1 MSDAAAAEARRARC
15 DAPTD
20 VDAVARG
27 DVDRARDDGSKTVHV
42 DCQRCRSRLEVR
54 VPAALLAE
62 GSATVRCGACGVH
75 LKVAVPPALAPVH
88 PPRPAFPAMTKPA
101 ERLPAASAPRPTQQR
116 PATGASLQL
125 SAYFL
130 DPAVCVAM
138 GANPT
143 DPQLRKA
150 AEDFWRSCDGDACA
164 VDPNATYDTDLA
176 PERPA
181 KRAKKARKPR
191 DPSPYN
197 VFIREEIPRLKAENP
212 AMTHKDAFK
221 AAAKNWAGSS
231 LNMRSAA
238 YVPDPVLAAAFTAR
252 ARDGENNLDGADAT
266 TRAVILQK
274 LKPHL
279 LRGRVED
286 ARAEA
291 VKAARRREM
300 DLIGTRTDVAGSNP
314 ASGAKTT
321 KIHGPTDAKG
331 VDQTDGLGTRAYA
344 SANEGRDE
352 PTHRGPVRPK
362 TSWSSYRSTH
372 EAFEHETF
380 EPID

>member
-1 MSDAAAAEARRARC
+1 
-15 DAPTD
+15 
-20 VDAVARG
+20 
-27 DVDRARDDGSKTVHV
+27 
-42 DCQRCRSRLEVR
+42 
-54 VPAALLAE
+54 
-62 GSATVRCGACGVH
+62 
-75 LKVAVPPALAPVH
+75 
-88 PPRPAFPAMTKPA
+88 MTKPA
-101 ERLPAASAPRPTQQR
+101 ERLPAASAPHPAQQR

-176 PERPA
+176 PERAA

-252 ARDGENNLDGADAT
+252 ARDGENNLDAAAADAT
-266 TRAVILQK
+266 TRAAILQK

-291 VKAARRREM
+291 AAAAAARRREM
-300 DLIGTRTDVAGSNP
+300 DLIETRADGVD
-314 ASGAKTT
+314 
-321 KIHGPTDAKG
+321 GPTDAKG
-331 VDQTDGLGTRAYA
+331 VDQTDGLRAFA
-344 SANEGRDE
+344 SAYECRDE

-372 EAFEHETF
+372 EAFEHEAF

>member
-27 DVDRARDDGSKTVHV
+27 DVDSARDEGSKTVHV

-88 PPRPAFPAMTKPA
+88 PTRPAMTKPA
-101 ERLPAASAPRPTQQR
+101 ERLPAASAPHPAQQR

-238 YVPDPVLAAAFTAR
+238 YVPDPILAAAFTAR
-252 ARDGENNLDGADAT
+252 AREPRRREQPHRRRAA

-300 DLIGTRTDVAGSNP
+300 DLIGTHTDGV
-314 ASGAKTT
+314 
-321 KIHGPTDAKG
+321 HGPTDAKG
-331 VDQTDGLGTRAYA
+331 VDQTDGTRAYA

>member
-125 SAYFL
+125 SAGALASFL

-150 AEDFWRSCDGDACA
+150 AEEFWRSCDGDANA

-176 PERPA
+176 PARPA
-181 KRAKKARKPR
+181 KRAKKTRKPR

-221 AAAKNWAGSS
+221 AAARNWAGSS

-238 YVPDPVLAAAFTAR
+238 YVPDPVLAAAA
-252 ARDGENNLDGADAT
+252 AAAHANVLDAHANVTDAA
-266 TRAVILQK
+266 TRAAILQK

-291 VKAARRREM
+291 AAARRWEM
-300 DLIGTRTDVAGSNP
+300 DLM
-314 ASGAKTT
+314 TT
-321 KIHGPTDAKG
+321 NGVDGPTNAKG
-331 VDQTDGLGTRAYA
+331 VVDRYA
-344 SANEGRDE
+344 GDAFASVNEGRDE

-372 EAFEHETF
+372 EAFE
-380 EPID
+380 PID

>member
-1 MSDAAAAEARRARC
+1 MGPNFQATSGSNMSDAAAAEARRARC

-20 VDAVARG
+20 IDAVARG

-62 GSATVRCGACGVH
+62 GSTTVRCGACGVH
-75 LKVAVPPALAPVH
+75 LKVAVPPGLAPVH
-88 PPRPAFPAMTKPA
+88 PPRPTFPAMTKPA
-101 ERLPAASAPRPTQQR
+101 ERLPAASTPHPTQQR
-116 PATGASLQL
+116 PATGASLQV
-125 SAYFL
+125 SAGALASFL

-143 DPQLRKA
+143 DPQLRRA
-150 AEDFWRSCDGDACA
+150 AEEFWRSCDGDASA

-176 PERPA
+176 PARPA
-181 KRAKKARKPR
+181 KRAKKTRKPR

-238 YVPDPVLAAAFTAR
+238 YVPDPVLAAAA
-252 ARDGENNLDGADAT
+252 ASAHANLDGGSNVTDAA
-266 TRAVILQK
+266 TRAAILQK

-286 ARAEA
+286 ARAEEAA
-291 VKAARRREM
+291 VRRWEM
-300 DLIGTRTDVAGSNP
+300 DLM
-314 ASGAKTT
+314 TT
-321 KIHGPTDAKG
+321 NGVDGPTDAKG
-331 VDQTDGLGTRAYA
+331 VDPYDGDAFA
-344 SANEGRDE
+344 CVNEGRDA

-372 EAFEHETF
+372 EAFE
-380 EPID
+380 PID

>member
-1 MSDAAAAEARRARC
+1 MGPNFQATSGSNMSDAAAAEARRARC

-20 VDAVARG
+20 IDAVARG

-62 GSATVRCGACGVH
+62 GSTTVRCGACGVH
-75 LKVAVPPALAPVH
+75 LKVAVPPGLAPVH
-88 PPRPAFPAMTKPA
+88 PPRPTFPAMTKPA
-101 ERLPAASAPRPTQQR
+101 ERLPAASTPHPTQQR

-125 SAYFL
+125 SAGALASFL

-143 DPQLRKA
+143 DPQLRRA
-150 AEDFWRSCDGDACA
+150 AEEFWRSCDGDASA

-176 PERPA
+176 PARPA
-181 KRAKKARKPR
+181 KRAKKTRKPR

-238 YVPDPVLAAAFTAR
+238 YVPDPVLAAAA
-252 ARDGENNLDGADAT
+252 AASAHANLDGGSNVTDAA
-266 TRAVILQK
+266 TRAAILQK

-291 VKAARRREM
+291 AAARRWEM
-300 DLIGTRTDVAGSNP
+300 DLM
-314 ASGAKTT
+314 TT
-321 KIHGPTDAKG
+321 NGVDGPTDAKG
-331 VDQTDGLGTRAYA
+331 VDPYDGDAFA
-344 SANEGRDE
+344 CVNEGRDE

-372 EAFEHETF
+372 EAFE
-380 EPID
+380 PID